1 LGIVENRKGG
11 ARMAETLTF
20 TLLGRD
26 FLFNANEV
34 AFLGVACALS
44 FFVGYAL
51 KRMSE

>member
-1 LGIVENRKGG
+1 
-11 ARMAETLTF
+11 MTETLTF

-34 AFLGVACALS
+34 AFIGVACAVS
-44 FFVGYAL
+44 FIVGYVL